1 MIKQYRKNVAAA
13 RRKLEQAMKDAETA
27 GDIMT
32 ANRLEIIIGRLKK
45 EEGKTEFNHV
55 N

>member
-1 MIKQYRKNVAAA
+1 MIKQYRQTVASA
-13 RRKLEQAMKDAETA
+13 RRKLEKAAKYALNN

-32 ANRLEIIIGRLKK
+32 AQRLEIIIGRLKK
-45 EEGKTEFNHV
+45 EEGKTEFKCV